1 LQSLGIIEKTGELK
15 MFSGIVEGKGK
26 VLKIKDYGDYLNIEI
41 SPPSKFNKGL
51 KKGASVSVNG
61 VCLTSKD
68 NGSKTLKFDVITET
82 LERTSLKNIQK
93 GDVTNLERSIK
104 ASSEIGGH
112 LMSGHIHYTGK
123 ITQIEEKE
131 STKDMKISLSKKY
144 EEYVMEKGY
153 IGINGC
159 SLTVGKVNK
168 KDFYIHLIPE
178 TLKVTNLEGL
188 VKGSE
193 INIEIDQSTIAIVD
207 TVKKTLARKKSR

>member
-1 LQSLGIIEKTGELK
+1 

-26 VLKIKDYGDYLNIEI
+26 VLKIKDHGDYLNIEI

-51 KKGASVSVNG
+51 KKGAVA
-61 VCLTSKD
+61 
-68 NGSKTLKFDVITET
+68 
-82 LERTSLKNIQK
+82 
-93 GDVTNLERSIK
+93 NLERSIK

-123 ITQIEEKE
+123 ITHIEEKQ

-207 TVKKTLARKKSR
+207 TVKRTLARKKSR